1 MEHTLSLPLLLGMLM
16 LAFVQRAVRGQP
28 CGPGDDRR
36 RYQERMRHNHGED
49 RRGGRTRLRP
59 RPSGASPPIG

>member
-16 LAFVQRAVRGQP
+16 LALSSERFAAE
-28 CGPGDDRR
+28 RR
-36 RYQERMRHNHGED
+36 SAATLPQATERRHNHGED

-59 RPSGASPPIG
+59 DRPGQAPPIG